1 MFSDSDI
8 KFIQQL
14 EEKLGLTFF
23 ENESEGNLCFLEN
36 NADLKNEF
44 KSGFTFSEFQFFLAS
59 FENETIKIPND
70 VKEFWERVEKGKNR

>member
-1 MFSDSDI
+1 MISNSE
-8 KFIQQL
+8 KETIQQI
-14 EEKLGLTFF
+14 EKKLDLTFL